1 MARPCGSFGES
12 PRLKFTD
19 LWSFLI
25 VIELSFGFF
34 KFPIAPRPAFVL
46 YYALVRHEG
55 CETSER
61 GLKPTAGNVL

>member
-1 MARPCGSFGES
+1 MARSRGLFGEL
-12 PRLKFTD
+12 PRLKFAD
-19 LWSFLI
+19 LESFLI
-25 VIELSFGFF
+25 VIELSYVFF